1 MSNQKES
8 TARTLLV
15 ALLVCLVCSVLVAG
29 AAVALKPIQVVNSQ
43 LDKQRNI
50 LAIAG
55 LGDPSMSAADV
66 QRLFDERIV
75 ARLVNLET
83 GQFSDEHDPTTF
95 DPLAAA
101 REPSTSRVLTGAE
114 DIASIKRLEKF
125 SVVYIV
131 EDASGDMETLV
142 LPIRGYG
149 LWSTL
154 HGFLALESDL
164 TTVQGM
170 GFYQHAETPGLGG
183 EVDNPRWRG
192 QWLGK
197 QVFDESGDIAIRVV
211 KGSAAT
217 SGPEAAHE
225 IDGLAGATLTA
236 NGVNNLL
243 HFWLGEN
250 GFGAFINNLRAGEV

>member
-55 LGDPSMSAADV
+55 LGDPTMSAADV

-101 REPSTSRVLTGAE
+101 REDSSC
-114 DIASIKRLEKF
+114 RLMF
-125 SVVYIV
+125 V
-131 EDASGDMETLV
+131 
-142 LPIRGYG
+142 
-149 LWSTL
+149 
-154 HGFLALESDL
+154 
-164 TTVQGM
+164 
-170 GFYQHAETPGLGG
+170 
-183 EVDNPRWRG
+183 
-192 QWLGK
+192 
-197 QVFDESGDIAIRVV
+197 
-211 KGSAAT
+211 
-217 SGPEAAHE
+217 
-225 IDGLAGATLTA
+225 
-236 NGVNNLL
+236 
-243 HFWLGEN
+243 
-250 GFGAFINNLRAGEV
+250 

>member
-29 AAVALKPIQVVNSQ
+29 AAVALKPIQLVNSQ

-55 LGDPSMSAADV
+55 LGGPAMTAAEV
-66 QRLFDERIV
+66 QGLFDERIV

-83 GQFSDEHDPTTF
+83 GQFSDEHDPLTF

-114 DIASIKRLEKF
+114 DIASIKRRENF
-125 SVVYIV
+125 TVVYIV
-131 EDASGDMETLV
+131 GDPEGHIETLI
-142 LPIRGYG
+142 LPVRGYG

-154 HGFLALESDL
+154 HGFMALRDDL
-164 TTVQGM
+164 VTVQGF

-192 QWLGK
+192 QWPGK
-197 QVFDESGDIAIRVV
+197 QVFDEQGDLAIRVIKGTV
-211 KGSAAT
+211 DSGSASAQ
-217 SGPEAAHE
+217 HQV
-225 IDGLAGATLTA
+225 DGLAGATLTA

-243 HFWLGEN
+243 QYWLGED
-250 GFGAFINNLRAGEV
+250 GFGPFIDNLRAGEV